1 MSFKQSSRIQ
11 RDIVKRS
18 NYNSL
23 ELYRN
28 YVKSIANDQTLPYA
42 TRMDASIELGQ
53 LGKKGSVTTIKN
65 RCIHTGRSR
74 GVLKRFRL
82 SRIMIR
88 HLISEGKIPNI
99 KKASW

>member
-1 MSFKQSSRIQ
+1 MTFKQSSRIQ
-11 RDIVKRS
+11 RDILRRKE
-18 NYNSL
+18 YNSL

-28 YVKSIANDQTLPYA
+28 SIKSIAHDQTLPYA
-42 TRMDASIELGQ
+42 IRLDASTELSQ
-53 LGKKGSVTTIKN
+53 IGKKGSATIIKN

-88 HLISEGKIPNI
+88 HLISEGKLPNI

>member
-1 MSFKQSSRIQ
+1 MSFKQSARIQ
-11 RDIVKRS
+11 RDIKRRS
-18 NYNSL
+18 DYNSL

-28 YVKSIANDQTLPYA
+28 CMKSVVNDQTLPYA
-42 TRMDASIELGQ
+42 TRLDASVELGKM
-53 LGKKGSVTTIKN
+53 GKKGSRTVIKN
-65 RCIHTGRSR
+65 RCIRTGRSR

-88 HLISEGKIPNI
+88 HLIAEGKLPNI